1 MKSVLYFDKC
11 SPPVRSCLM
20 LMKHLDIDIELKKI
34 TLFKREQLRSDF
46 KEINPAHTVPTL
58 IDGDLILTDSHAILI
73 HFCEKYQKDEMNLW
87 PKEYNERMKVL
98 NMLLFEISI
107 VFRRDSN
114 FLSEVVHK
122 SLANVDVPYHKEKI
136 LESYDML
143 EKYLGRH
150 KFIATEYLTIADFS
164 VVTTLSTANIMFPID
179 EIQWPLLYKW
189 LEYMKTLPE
198 YDINVEGLEELR
210 NWMELFGKFKF
221 PIEK

>member
-11 SPPVRSCLM
+11 SPPARSCLM
-20 LMKHLDIDIELKKI
+20 LIKHLDIDIELKKI

-58 IDGDLILTDSHAILI
+58 VDGDLILTDSHAILI
-73 HFCEKYQKDEMNLW
+73 HFCEKYQKEQMNLW

-98 NMLLFEISI
+98 NMMLFEISV

-114 FLSEVVHK
+114 FL
-122 SLANVDVPYHKEKI
+122 
-136 LESYDML
+136 
-143 EKYLGRH
+143 
-150 KFIATEYLTIADFS
+150 LTIADFS

-179 EIQWPLLYKW
+179 EIQWPLLCKW

-198 YDINVEGLEELR
+198 FDINVEGLEELR

-221 PIEK
+221 PIEQ